1 MTFMSFAGNSVAG
14 ECLLERSTLFCQRA
28 PFKGYR
34 PALTDE
40 SVKIWI
46 LDVSKELIGALMQS
60 GELSMKVRKSQ
71 QHLLCSPAQMFIFQ
85 NEVQL
90 MF

>member
-34 PALTDE
+34 SALTDE
-40 SVKIWI
+40 FRKIWI
-46 LDVSKELIGALMQS
+46 FDVSKEPIGALMQS
-60 GELSMKVRKSQ
+60 GELSMKVQESTTSALFSCPNVYFPK
-71 QHLLCSPAQMFIFQ
+71 
-85 NEVQL
+85 
-90 MF
+90 

>member
-1 MTFMSFAGNSVAG
+1 
-14 ECLLERSTLFCQRA
+14 
-28 PFKGYR
+28 
-34 PALTDE
+34 
-40 SVKIWI
+40 
-46 LDVSKELIGALMQS
+46 MQS